1 MSNRSAMRHL
11 IVLCAVLGAACVQAK
26 FPCSKDADCPARTT
40 CDSSGH
46 CAVPGGCEEICAA
59 NQACDSTSKT
69 CVAVAPGVGTVT
81 APTTWSNRSQ
91 SVTVT
96 AVIDGTG
103 TPGVASATLQ
113 VAGHS
118 DVAGMTSDTGL
129 VRTYSFAVP
138 GDVQAAG
145 VETPVNFT
153 VIGTDPAGHSTPA
166 AAAGHGQL
174 LIDAAGPTVAG
185 VTVTGA
191 GGVAVSQIMW
201 F

>member
-81 APTTWSNRSQ
+81 APTAWSNRSQ

-113 VAGHS
+113 IANQPDIAGI
-118 DVAGMTSDTGL
+118 TKDTGL
-129 VRTYSFAVP
+129 IRTYSFVVP
-138 GDVQAAG
+138 GSVQAAG
-145 VETPVNFT
+145 SETPVDFT
-153 VIGTDPAGHSTPA
+153 VIGTDTGGHSTPPA
-166 AAAGHGQL
+166 AQGHGQL
-174 LIDAAGPTVAG
+174 LIDDAGPTVQG
-185 VTVTGA
+185 VTISN
-191 GGVAVSQIMW
+191 GVAVSGI
-201 F
+201 